1 LKDENSSLRK
11 QLREIDESTATN
23 SSCFSDAS
31 NSISSSSFTTTDS
44 DSLESE
50 YNSIK
55 LHTMISQNKGSEKT
69 DATNGLHEKIKE
81 LEDELAKKTE
91 EFSRLE
97 LSFHG

>member
-1 LKDENSSLRK
+1 
-11 QLREIDESTATN
+11 
-23 SSCFSDAS
+23 
-31 NSISSSSFTTTDS
+31 
-44 DSLESE
+44 
-50 YNSIK
+50 
-55 LHTMISQNKGSEKT
+55 MISQNKGSEKT